1 MRCDFC
7 GEEIEA
13 VPFHKDGMGFC
24 SQECA
29 DAMETGESLPLVEE
43 VLDDPDDLD
52 DDVDE
57 DQDKDEDEDEDA
69 LFGDDYIEDS
79 YSDDVEKEY

>member
-43 VLDDPDDLD
+43 VLDDPDD
-52 DDVDE
+52 
-57 DQDKDEDEDEDA
+57 DEDEDEDKDEDV
-69 LFGDDYIEDS
+69 LFGDDYVEDN
-79 YSDDVEKEY
+79 YSDDVDKEY

>member
-13 VPFHKDGMGFC
+13 VPFHKDGMSFC

-29 DAMETGESLPLVEE
+29 DAMETGESLPLVDEE
-43 VLDDPDDLD
+43 LDDPDDLD

-57 DQDKDEDEDEDA
+57 DEDKEEEDDDA
-69 LFGDDYIEDS
+69 LFGEDYIDDG
-79 YSDDVEKEY
+79 YSDDAEKDY